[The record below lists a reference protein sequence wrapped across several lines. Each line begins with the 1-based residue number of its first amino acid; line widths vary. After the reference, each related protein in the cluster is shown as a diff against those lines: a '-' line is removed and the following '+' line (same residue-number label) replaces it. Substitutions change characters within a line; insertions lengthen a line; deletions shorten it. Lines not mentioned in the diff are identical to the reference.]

1 MSTWLTI
8 AVVAPV
14 LILWTL
20 HELGGNAPVAKALCA
35 LVRAVTLGHW
45 HPKAE
50 QLDDSAA
57 IAVSGAG
64 LAIATLLIG
73 TIVS

>member
-8 AVVAPV
+8 AVAAPV
-14 LILWTL
+14 LILWAL
-20 HELGGNAPVAKALCA
+20 HELGWNAPVAKALCA
-35 LVRAVTLGHW
+35 LVGAATLGHW
-45 HPKAE
+45 RPKAE

-64 LAIATLLIG
+64 LAMVTLLIG